1 MSDRHPSEPTPADF
15 QETAKQ
21 SQDANI
27 ADESA
32 AYVNAAG
39 ATSGEDDAGKEDVG
53 AQSSEK
59 PVEGDE
65 ETAPPLPG
73 SPD

>member
-1 MSDRHPSEPTPADF
+1 MMTDRHPAEPTPADF

-39 ATSGEDDAGKEDVG
+39 GTDDADDEDVG

-65 ETAPPLPG
+65 ETAPPQPG

>member
-1 MSDRHPSEPTPADF
+1 MTDRHPSEPTPVDF

-32 AYVNAAG
+32 AYVNATGG
-39 ATSGEDDAGKEDVG
+39 AEDASEEDVG

>member
-39 ATSGEDDAGKEDVG
+39 GTSGVDGAGEEDVG
-53 AQSSEK
+53 AQSS
-59 PVEGDE
+59 
-65 ETAPPLPG
+65 
-73 SPD
+73 

>member
-1 MSDRHPSEPTPADF
+1 MTDRHPSEPTPADF

-39 ATSGEDDAGKEDVG
+39 GTDDAGEDVG

-65 ETAPPLPG
+65 ETAPPQPG